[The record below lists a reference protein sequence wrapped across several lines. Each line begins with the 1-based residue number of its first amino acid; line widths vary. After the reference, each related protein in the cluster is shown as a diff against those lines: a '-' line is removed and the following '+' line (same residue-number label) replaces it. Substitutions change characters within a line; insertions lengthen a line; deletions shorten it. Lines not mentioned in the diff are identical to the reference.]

1 MGQAFRALNLRKIE
15 RIRMR
20 RTAALR
26 IVTTMFGI
34 VGIFAAYTQN
44 PAPRPLRTQK
54 VKDNLYMISGDGGN
68 VAVLVTNEGVALVDD
83 MYERNYAD
91 IMVQV
96 KSITKQPVKYV
107 FNTHQHDDHAGS
119 NAKMMISAEVIS
131 HRNVRANMVRLK
143 QPGQPRVVFSTEMSV
158 FLGGHEI
165 RGQYFGRGHTN
176 GDAVIYFP
184 DLKIIHTGDLFLTN
198 STPALPF
205 MDFAQ
210 GGSAIEWTD
219 TIDRMMTLDFD
230 TVIPGHGPVSNR
242 DGVVK
247 WRADLASMRGRIR
260 DMVHQGKSKDEISD
274 VLTGT
279 YKWPKGGLAIAQV
292 DAFIEEMKSWQ

>member
-1 MGQAFRALNLRKIE
+1 
-15 RIRMR
+15 MR
-20 RTAALR
+20 RTAVIRILTTALV
-26 IVTTMFGI
+26 IAG
-34 VGIFAAYTQN
+34 GFAAYTQN

-54 VKDNLYMISGDGGN
+54 LKDNLYVISGDGGN
-68 VAVLVTNEGVALVDD
+68 VAVLVTGEGVALVDD
-83 MYERNYAD
+83 MYERNYAG
-91 IMVQV
+91 IMAQV
-96 KSITKQPVKYV
+96 KGITDQPVKYV

-119 NAKMMISAEVIS
+119 NAKMMTSAEVIS
-131 HRNVRANMVRLK
+131 HRNVRANMVKLK

-158 FLGGHEI
+158 FLGGQEI
-165 RGQYFGRGHTN
+165 HAQYFGRGHTN

-184 DLKIIHTGDLFLTN
+184 ALKVIHAGDLFLTN

-210 GGSAIEWTD
+210 GGSAVEWTS
-219 TIDRMMTLDFD
+219 TIDGMMTLDFD

-242 DGVVK
+242 EGVEN
-247 WRADLASMRGRIR
+247 WRADLASMRGRVR
-260 DMVHQGKSKDEISD
+260 DMVRQGQSKDEISE

-292 DAFIEEMKSWQ
+292 DAFIEEMKSW

>member
-1 MGQAFRALNLRKIE
+1 LH
-15 RIRMR
+15 
-20 RTAALR
+20 
-26 IVTTMFGI
+26 
-34 VGIFAAYTQN
+34 TQN
-44 PAPRPLRTQK
+44 
-54 VKDNLYMISGDGGN
+54 VKDNLYVISGDGGN

-91 IMVQV
+91 IMAQV
-96 KSITKQPVKYV
+96 KSITEQPVKYV

-119 NAKMMISAEVIS
+119 NAQMMVSAEVIS
-131 HRNVRANMVRLK
+131 HRNVRVNMVRLK

-158 FLGGHEI
+158 FLGGQEI
-165 RGQYFGRGHTN
+165 RAQYFGRGHTN

-184 DLKIIHTGDLFLTN
+184 ALKIIHTGDLFLTN

-219 TIDRMMTLDFD
+219 TIERMMTLDFD

-247 WRADLASMRGRIR
+247 WRADLASMRGQIR
-260 DMVHQGKSKDEISD
+260 DMVREGRSKDEISD
-274 VLTGT
+274 VLTGP

-292 DAFIEEMKSWQ
+292 DAFIEEMKSWR

>member
-1 MGQAFRALNLRKIE
+1 MKRTTAI
-15 RIRMR
+15 RI
-20 RTAALR
+20 L
-26 IVTTMFGI
+26 TTTLAIAGCI
-34 VGIFAAYTQN
+34 AAYTQN

-83 MYERNYAD
+83 MYERNYAG
-91 IMVQV
+91 IMEQV
-96 KSITKQPVKYV
+96 KGITQQPVKYV

-119 NAKMMISAEVIS
+119 NAQMMTSAEVIA
-131 HRNVRANMVRLK
+131 HRNVRANMLKLK
-143 QPGQPRVVFSTEMSV
+143 QPGPPRVVFSAEMSV
-158 FLGGHEI
+158 FLGGQEI
-165 RGQYFGRGHTN
+165 RAQYFGRGHTN

-184 DLKIIHTGDLFLTN
+184 DLKVIHSGDLFLTN
-198 STPALPF
+198 SATPLPF

-210 GGSAIEWTD
+210 GGSAVEWTD
-219 TIDRMMTLDFD
+219 TIDRMMMLDFD

-242 DGVVK
+242 DGVAK
-247 WRADLASMRGRIR
+247 WRADLASMRGNIR
-260 DMVHQGKSKDEISD
+260 EMVRQGKSKDEISD

-292 DAFIEEMKSWQ
+292 DAFIDEMRSWR

>member
-1 MGQAFRALNLRKIE
+1 
-15 RIRMR
+15 
-20 RTAALR
+20 
-26 IVTTMFGI
+26 
-34 VGIFAAYTQN
+34 
-44 PAPRPLRTQK
+44 
-54 VKDNLYMISGDGGN
+54 MISGDGGN

-91 IMVQV
+91 IMAQI
-96 KSITKQPVKYV
+96 KTITEQPVKYV

-119 NAKMMISAEVIS
+119 NAKMMTSAEVIA
-131 HRNVRANMVRLK
+131 HRNVRVNMVKLK
-143 QPGQPRVVFSTEMSV
+143 QPGPPRVVFSTEMSV
-158 FLGGHEI
+158 FLGGQEI
-165 RGQYFGRGHTN
+165 RAQYFGRGHTN

-184 DLKIIHTGDLFLTN
+184 DLKVIHSGDLFLTN
-198 STPALPF
+198 SATPLPF

-210 GGSAIEWTD
+210 GGSAVEWTD
-219 TIDRMMTLDFD
+219 TIDRMMMLDFD

-247 WRADLASMRGRIR
+247 WRADLASMRGQIR
-260 DMVHQGKSKDEISD
+260 EMVRQGKSKDEISD

-292 DAFIEEMKSWQ
+292 DAFIDEMKSWQ

>member
-1 MGQAFRALNLRKIE
+1 MK
-15 RIRMR
+15 
-20 RTAALR
+20 RTAAIR
-26 IVTTMFGI
+26 ILAATLAIAG
-34 VGIFAAYTQN
+34 GFAAYTQN
-44 PAPRPLRTQK
+44 PAPRPLRSQK

-119 NAKMMISAEVIS
+119 NAKMMTSAEVIA
-131 HRNVRANMVRLK
+131 HRNVRVNMVKLK
-143 QPGQPRVVFSTEMSV
+143 QPGPPRVVFSTEMSV
-158 FLGGHEI
+158 FLGGQEI
-165 RGQYFGRGHTN
+165 RAQYFGRGHTN

-184 DLKIIHTGDLFLTN
+184 DLKVIHSGDLFLTN
-198 STPALPF
+198 SATPLPF

-210 GGSAIEWTD
+210 GGSAVEWTD
-219 TIDRMMTLDFD
+219 TIDRMMMLDFD

-247 WRADLASMRGRIR
+247 WRADLASMRGQIR
-260 DMVHQGKSKDEISD
+260 EMVRQGKSKDEISD

-292 DAFIEEMKSWQ
+292 DAFIDEMKSWQ

>member
-1 MGQAFRALNLRKIE
+1 MN
-15 RIRMR
+15 
-20 RTAALR
+20 RTAAIR
-26 IVTTMFGI
+26 ILTTTLVIAG
-34 VGIFAAYTQN
+34 GYAAYTQN
-44 PAPRPLRTQK
+44 PAPRPLHTQK

-91 IMVQV
+91 IMVQL
-96 KSITKQPVKYV
+96 KGITEQPVKYV

-119 NAKMMISAEVIS
+119 NAKMMSSAEVIS
-131 HRNVRANMVRLK
+131 HRNVRANMVKLR
-143 QPGQPRVVFSTEMSV
+143 QPGQPRVVFSDEMSV
-158 FLGGHEI
+158 FLGGQEI
-165 RGQYFGRGHTN
+165 RAQYFGRGHTN

-184 DLKIIHTGDLFLTN
+184 ALRVIHSGDLFLTN
-198 STPALPF
+198 SATPLPF

-210 GGSAIEWTD
+210 GGSAVEWTG
-219 TIDRMMTLDFD
+219 TLDRMMSLDFD

-247 WRADLASMRGRIR
+247 WRADLASMRGHIR
-260 DMVHQGKSKDEISD
+260 DLVHQGKSKDEISD
-274 VLTGT
+274 ALTGT

-292 DAFIEEMKSWQ
+292 DAFIDEMKSWQ

>member
-1 MGQAFRALNLRKIE
+1 MN
-15 RIRMR
+15 
-20 RTAALR
+20 RTAAIR
-26 IVTTMFGI
+26 ILTTTLVIAG
-34 VGIFAAYTQN
+34 GYAAYTQN
-44 PAPRPLRTQK
+44 PAPRPLHTEK

-91 IMVQV
+91 IMAQV
-96 KSITKQPVKYV
+96 KGITEQPVRYV

-119 NAKMMISAEVIS
+119 NAKLMSSAEVIS
-131 HRNVRANMVRLK
+131 HRNVRVNMVRLK
-143 QPGQPRVVFSTEMSV
+143 QPGQPRVVFSDEMSV
-158 FLGGHEI
+158 FLGGQEI
-165 RGQYFGRGHTN
+165 RAQYFGRGHTN

-184 DLKIIHTGDLFLTN
+184 ALRVIHSGDLFLTN
-198 STPALPF
+198 SRTPLPF

-210 GGSAIEWTD
+210 GGSAVEWTG
-219 TIDRMMTLDFD
+219 TLDRMMTLDFD
-230 TVIPGHGPVSNR
+230 IVIPGHGPVSNR

-247 WRADLASMRGRIR
+247 WRADLASMRGHIR
-260 DMVHQGKSKDEISD
+260 DLVHQGKSKDEISD

-292 DAFIEEMKSWQ
+292 DAFIDEMKSWQ

>member
-1 MGQAFRALNLRKIE
+1 
-15 RIRMR
+15 MR
-20 RTAALR
+20 RTVAVR
-26 IVTTMFGI
+26 ILTATLAITG
-34 VGIFAAYTQN
+34 GFAAYTQN

-54 VKDNLYMISGDGGN
+54 VKDNLYVISGDGGN

-83 MYERNYAD
+83 MYDRNYAD
-91 IMVQV
+91 IMTQV
-96 KSITKQPVKYV
+96 KNITEQPVRYV

-131 HRNVRANMVRLK
+131 HRNVRANMVKLK

-158 FLGGHEI
+158 FLGGQEI
-165 RGQYFGRGHTN
+165 RARYFGRGHTN

-184 DLKIIHTGDLFLTN
+184 ALKVIHTGDLFLTN
-198 STPALPF
+198 STPSLPF

-210 GGSAIEWTD
+210 GGSAVEWTG
-219 TIDRMMTLDFD
+219 TLDRMMALDFD
-230 TVIPGHGPVSNR
+230 MVIPGHGPVSNR
-242 DGVVK
+242 DGVVT
-247 WRADLASMRGRIR
+247 WRADLASMRGRVR
-260 DMVHQGKSKDEISD
+260 DMVRQGKSKDEIAD

-292 DAFIEEMKSWQ
+292 DAFIEEMKSW

>member
-1 MGQAFRALNLRKIE
+1 MKRTFAI
-15 RIRMR
+15 RILA
-20 RTAALR
+20 TAVA
-26 IVTTMFGI
+26 IAG
-34 VGIFAAYTQN
+34 GFAAYTQN
-44 PAPRPLRTQK
+44 PAPRPLHTQK

-83 MYERNYAD
+83 MYGRNYAD
-91 IMVQV
+91 IMAQV
-96 KSITKQPVKYV
+96 KSITEQPVKYV

-119 NAKMMISAEVIS
+119 NAKMMISAEVIA
-131 HRNVRANMVRLK
+131 HRNVRANMVKLK
-143 QPGQPRVVFSTEMSV
+143 QPGPPRVVFSTEMSV
-158 FLGGHEI
+158 FLGGQEI
-165 RGQYFGRGHTN
+165 RAQYFGRGHTN

-184 DLKIIHTGDLFLTN
+184 ALKVIHSGDLFLTN
-198 STPALPF
+198 STTPLPF

-210 GGSAIEWTD
+210 GGSAVEWTD
-219 TIDRMMTLDFD
+219 TIDRMVTLDFD

-247 WRADLASMRGRIR
+247 WRADLASMRGHIR
-260 DMVHQGKSKDEISD
+260 DLVRQGKSKDEISD

>member
-1 MGQAFRALNLRKIE
+1 MN
-15 RIRMR
+15 
-20 RTAALR
+20 RTAAIR
-26 IVTTMFGI
+26 ILTMTLVIAG
-34 VGIFAAYTQN
+34 GYAAYTQN
-44 PAPRPLRTQK
+44 PAPRPLHTQK

-91 IMVQV
+91 IMAQV
-96 KSITKQPVKYV
+96 KDITEQPVRYV

-119 NAKMMISAEVIS
+119 NAKMMSSAEVIS
-131 HRNVRANMVRLK
+131 HRNVRANMVKLR
-143 QPGQPRVVFSTEMSV
+143 QPGQPRVVFSDEMSV
-158 FLGGHEI
+158 FLGGQEI
-165 RGQYFGRGHTN
+165 RAQYFGRGHTN

-184 DLKIIHTGDLFLTN
+184 ALRVIHSGDLFLTN
-198 STPALPF
+198 SQTPLPF

-210 GGSAIEWTD
+210 GGSAVEWTG
-219 TIDRMMTLDFD
+219 TLDRMMMLDFD

-247 WRADLASMRGRIR
+247 WRADLASMRGHIR
-260 DMVHQGKSKDEISD
+260 DLVHQGKSKDEISD

-292 DAFIEEMKSWQ
+292 DAFIDEIKSWR

>member
-1 MGQAFRALNLRKIE
+1 MT
-15 RIRMR
+15 
-20 RTAALR
+20 RTAAVR
-26 IVTTMFGI
+26 ILTTALAIAG
-34 VGIFAAYTQN
+34 VFAAYTQN

-54 VKDNLYMISGDGGN
+54 VKDNLYVISGDGGN

-83 MYERNYAD
+83 MYQRNYAD
-91 IMVQV
+91 IMAQI
-96 KSITKQPVKYV
+96 KSLTDQPVKYV

-119 NAKMMISAEVIS
+119 NAKMMIFAEVIS
-131 HRNVRANMVRLK
+131 HRNVRTNMVKLG
-143 QPGQPRVVFSTEMSV
+143 QPGQPRVVFSTELSV
-158 FLGGHEI
+158 FLGGQEI
-165 RGQYFGRGHTN
+165 RAQYFGRGHTN

-184 DLKIIHTGDLFLTN
+184 ALKVIHTGDLFLTN
-198 STPALPF
+198 STPPLPF

-210 GGSAIEWTD
+210 GGSAVEWTG
-219 TIDRMMTLDFD
+219 TLDRMMTLDFD

-242 DGVVK
+242 DGVVA

-260 DMVHQGKSKDEISD
+260 DLVREGKSKDEISD

-292 DAFIEEMKSWQ
+292 DAFIEEMKSWW

>member
-1 MGQAFRALNLRKIE
+1 MKRPTAIRILAATLAL
-15 RIRMR
+15 
-20 RTAALR
+20 A
-26 IVTTMFGI
+26 G
-34 VGIFAAYTQN
+34 GFAAYTQN
-44 PAPRPLRTQK
+44 PAPRPLHSQK
-54 VKDNLYMISGDGGN
+54 VKDNLYVISGDGGN

-83 MYERNYAD
+83 MYDRNYAD
-91 IMVQV
+91 IMSQV
-96 KSITKQPVKYV
+96 KGITDQPVKYV

-119 NAKMMISAEVIS
+119 NAKMMTSAEVIS
-131 HRNVRANMVRLK
+131 HRNVRANMVKLK
-143 QPGQPRVVFSTEMSV
+143 QPGQPRVVFSSEMSV
-158 FLGGHEI
+158 FLGGQEI
-165 RGQYFGRGHTN
+165 RAQYFGRGHTN

-184 DLKIIHTGDLFLTN
+184 ALKIIHSGDLFLTN
-198 STPALPF
+198 SATPLPF

-210 GGSAIEWTD
+210 GGSAVEWTS
-219 TIDRMMTLDFD
+219 TIDRMMSLDFD

-247 WRADLASMRGRIR
+247 WRTDLASMRGHIR
-260 DMVHQGKSKDEISD
+260 DLVRQDKSKDEISD

>member
-1 MGQAFRALNLRKIE
+1 
-15 RIRMR
+15 MR
-20 RTAALR
+20 RTATIR
-26 IVTTMFGI
+26 MVTATLAIAAG
-34 VGIFAAYTQN
+34 FAAYTQN
-44 PAPRPLRTQK
+44 PAPRPLHAQK
-54 VKDNLYMISGDGGN
+54 VKDNLYVISGDGGN
-68 VAVLVTNEGVALVDD
+68 VAVLVTNEGVALVDN
-83 MYERNYAD
+83 MYQRNYAD
-91 IMVQV
+91 IMAQS
-96 KSITKQPVKYV
+96 KSLTDQPVKYV

-119 NAKMMISAEVIS
+119 NAQMMISAEVIS
-131 HRNVRANMVRLK
+131 HRNVRVNMVRLK
-143 QPGQPRVVFSTEMSV
+143 QPGQPRVVFSTEISV
-158 FLGGHEI
+158 FLDGQEI
-165 RGQYFGRGHTN
+165 RAQYFGRGHTN

-219 TIDRMMTLDFD
+219 TIDRMMTLEFD

-242 DGVVK
+242 EGVVK
-247 WRADLASMRGRIR
+247 WRADLASMRGHIR
-260 DMVHQGKSKDEISD
+260 DLVRQGKSKDEISD

-292 DAFIEEMKSWQ
+292 DAFIEEMKSW